1 MGLFHTVFI
10 HQTSFFFLGGGG
22 GGVNGN
28 QNWLLTFFKLSS
40 LRSAE

>member
-10 HQTSFFFLGGGG
+10 HQTSFFFFGG